1 MSTSTNSPRSEKV
14 RALGLGGLKPDEAA
28 AFTWEQMRAFVETEG
43 PSRLLLLLKRCDAA
57 DSGTLT
63 IREFKAALADAGL
76 PGASNK
82 VAETVM
88 KAASNKGGAKGSKKA
103 LDYAAFVRL
112 LTSESHADVT
122 GNQPAI
128 SEELEQQPLP
138 APPPPPPPSPMFEA
152 NIRHMTAPPPP
163 PPPPSPMVVATKV
176 EKKFNT
182 EASVSEEANATRNP
196 QKGLDVVRPIESR
209 PQTVSSRLPNA
220 EHSELQA
227 AAEAEVQAAMA
238 AAAVEES
245 PTLKPS
251 SSTLSPVLEGHAS
264 SNTADSGIEF
274 ELEAAAAA
282 DTSED
287 NAESVAAVLL
297 AAAADSFPA
306 TAATRASSVE
316 RTGWD
321 KPSIELAEKL
331 AVSYSA
337 PASRLLPYFLTFTQ
351 YTFTQH

>member
-1 MSTSTNSPRSEKV
+1 
-14 RALGLGGLKPDEAA
+14 
-28 AFTWEQMRAFVETEG
+28 
-43 PSRLLLLLKRCDAA
+43 
-57 DSGTLT
+57 
-63 IREFKAALADAGL
+63 
-76 PGASNK
+76 
-82 VAETVM
+82 
-88 KAASNKGGAKGSKKA
+88 
-103 LDYAAFVRL
+103 
-112 LTSESHADVT
+112 
-122 GNQPAI
+122 
-128 SEELEQQPLP
+128 
-138 APPPPPPPSPMFEA
+138 
-152 NIRHMTAPPPP
+152 
-163 PPPPSPMVVATKV
+163 MVVATKV